1 MNILK
6 NSLPTQPVT
15 MTLATTLAI
24 ALATTLSLA
33 TSTASAGVQQDPL
46 TKTVDYAALD
56 VSGKAG
62 AEHLYRR
69 LRAAAEFVCAPA
81 DGASL
86 SRKHHYRACVDAA
99 LADAIERVDRP
110 LVKNIHDN
118 DKGRTIRLASK

>member
-6 NSLPTQPVT
+6 NSLPTATAT

-24 ALATTLSLA
+24 VLATTLSLA
-33 TSTASAGVQQDPL
+33 TSTASASSQQDPL
-46 TKTVDYAALD
+46 TKTVNYAALD
-56 VSGKAG
+56 VSGNAG

-81 DGASL
+81 DGVSL

-99 LADAIERVDRP
+99 LSDAIQRVDQP
-110 LVKNIHDN
+110 LVKDIHDN
-118 DKGRTIRLASK
+118 NKGRTIRLASK